1 MFLKKNVEF
10 QRTILGE
17 LLFPMIQEIIPAQ
30 QRDYVPKITG
40 MLIDFS
46 VFEVDDILE
55 LFEDNEV
62 LQERV
67 QEAVDLIL
75 QNSHK

>member
-1 MFLKKNVEF
+1 M
-10 QRTILGE
+10 GE
-17 LLFPMIQEIIPAQ
+17 LLFPMISEITPSQ
-30 QRDYVPKITG
+30 QKDCVPKITG

-55 LFEDNEV
+55 LFEDKEV

-75 QNSHK
+75 

>member
-1 MFLKKNVEF
+1 
-10 QRTILGE
+10 
-17 LLFPMIQEIIPAQ
+17 MISEITPSQ
-30 QRDYVPKITG
+30 QKDCVPKITG

-55 LFEDNEV
+55 LFEDKEV

-75 QNSHK
+75 

>member
-1 MFLKKNVEF
+1 
-10 QRTILGE
+10 
-17 LLFPMIQEIIPAQ
+17 MIQEIISAK
-30 QRDYVPKITG
+30 DKEFVPKITG

-55 LFEDNEV
+55 LFEDKEA

-67 QEAVDLIL
+67 QEAVDLIM
-75 QNSHK
+75 QNQHN